1 MSSYIANYV
10 FDGCIVL
17 HKALSRSKEYLLQIA
32 TPDSVV
38 RCKHSEKF
46 TESNQIMQT
55 YFNIHSYVSL
65 GDFLSRKLNENS
77 GEGLMIQITTHASLL
92 QYKNLLSIRES
103 IDFSKYQISL
113 LMLQQFDTEID
124 FCSKIR

>member
-1 MSSYIANYV
+1 M
-10 FDGCIVL
+10 
-17 HKALSRSKEYLLQIA
+17 LQIA

-46 TESNQIMQT
+46 TESHQIMQT
-55 YFNIHSYVSL
+55 YFSIHSYVSL
-65 GDFLSRKLNENS
+65 GDFLSKKLDENS
-77 GEGLMIQITTHASLL
+77 GEGLVIQITTHASLL
-92 QYKNLLSIRES
+92 QYKNLLSIQKS
-103 IDFSKYQISL
+103 VGFSKDQISL

>member
-1 MSSYIANYV
+1 M
-10 FDGCIVL
+10 
-17 HKALSRSKEYLLQIA
+17 SKEYLLQIA

-38 RCKHSEKF
+38 RSKHSEKF
-46 TESNQIMQT
+46 TESNQIMKT

-65 GDFLSRKLNENS
+65 GDFLYRKLN
-77 GEGLMIQITTHASLL
+77 GGADLMIQITTHASLL
-92 QYKNLLSIRES
+92 QYKNLNSIRES
-103 IDFSKYQISL
+103 IEFSKDQISL

>member
-1 MSSYIANYV
+1 M
-10 FDGCIVL
+10 
-17 HKALSRSKEYLLQIA
+17 LQIA

-38 RCKHSEKF
+38 RGKHSEKF
-46 TESNQIMQT
+46 TESNQIMQM
-55 YFNIHSYVSL
+55 YFNIHSYISL
-65 GDFLSRKLNENS
+65 GDFLNRKLIESS
-77 GEGLMIQITTHASLL
+77 GAELMIQITTHASLL

-103 IDFSKYQISL
+103 IEFSKDQISL